1 MAWVIEPRTAA
12 EHTLNKLDPQI
23 AGLFLTFLCEL
34 ASKLE
39 NPTVIGKALSGVG
52 QTLLEDSRWRL
63 SVN

>member
-1 MAWVIEPRTAA
+1 MVWVIEPRTAV

-39 NPTVIGKALSGVG
+39 NPTVIGKALSGVRPDAFG
-52 QTLLEDSRWRL
+52 RL
-63 SVN
+63 ALATIG

>member
-39 NPTVIGKALSGVG
+39 NPTVIGKALWASSKYAIGRTALATIG
-52 QTLLEDSRWRL
+52 
-63 SVN
+63 